1 LEANHFLYYE
11 GGSLVGLALIQEY
24 REVEACALV
33 HPNARR
39 QGIGRALLD
48 EIQVES
54 RRHGHNHLLLLCD
67 ETSASGRAFVAA
79 VGAQYQ
85 SAEYHMEMNPLAID
99 RSRPRP
105 EGLKLRP
112 VGAEAI
118 DLLTLLQATSFD
130 DVTEETRQRVSQSFQ
145 DPTRQ
150 HFIGYLDKEPIGS
163 LRLGRYEKSADV
175 TAFSVIPAY
184 RGRGYGR
191 QMLLEAIDYLLSED
205 WPQIFIDVATDNQNA
220 LGLYQSCGFRVIQ
233 TCQFYCLPL

>member
-1 LEANHFLYYE
+1 
-11 GGSLVGLALIQEY
+11 
-24 REVEACALV
+24 
-33 HPNARR
+33 
-39 QGIGRALLD
+39 
-48 EIQVES
+48 
-54 RRHGHNHLLLLCD
+54 
-67 ETSASGRAFVAA
+67 
-79 VGAQYQ
+79 
-85 SAEYHMEMNPLAID
+85 MELNPLAID
-99 RSRPRP
+99 RSQPRP